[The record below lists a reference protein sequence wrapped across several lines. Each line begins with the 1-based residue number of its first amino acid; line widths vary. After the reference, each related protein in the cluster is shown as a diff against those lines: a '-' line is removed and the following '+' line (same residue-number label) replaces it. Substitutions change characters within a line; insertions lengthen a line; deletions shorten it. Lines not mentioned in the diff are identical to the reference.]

1 MKLTYKDSVL
11 KKIQNYS
18 MTVGIWDSFLSVC
31 KLPRMGSSFG
41 LVMDPTHRNSV

>member
-31 KLPRMGSSFG
+31 KLPRMGIFLWFG
-41 LVMDPTHRNSV
+41 DGSHT